1 MKRKLMWVLAVLAF
15 ALPIR
20 VLANTAWDKSLDCLF
35 LRAQIFVSERAAKA
49 AVSRIKSAPTKR
61 CSYSREYNS
70 LHEKHNG
77 LMRDY
82 ARCQHLEEQE
92 ADYNQLMADNE
103 HNQQCLM
110 LMQRTVAVACT
121 AAGY

>member
-1 MKRKLMWVLAVLAF
+1 
-15 ALPIR
+15 
-20 VLANTAWDKSLDCLF
+20 
-35 LRAQIFVSERAAKA
+35 
-49 AVSRIKSAPTKR
+49 
-61 CSYSREYNS
+61 
-70 LHEKHNG
+70 
-77 LMRDY
+77 MRDY
-82 ARCQHLEEQE
+82 ARCQHLKEQE

>member
-1 MKRKLMWVLAVLAF
+1 VGATDILAIPNCSERVKPRLKRKLMWVLAVLAF

-70 LHEKHNG
+70 LHKKK
-77 LMRDY
+77 
-82 ARCQHLEEQE
+82 
-92 ADYNQLMADNE
+92 
-103 HNQQCLM
+103 
-110 LMQRTVAVACT
+110 T
-121 AAGY
+121 A